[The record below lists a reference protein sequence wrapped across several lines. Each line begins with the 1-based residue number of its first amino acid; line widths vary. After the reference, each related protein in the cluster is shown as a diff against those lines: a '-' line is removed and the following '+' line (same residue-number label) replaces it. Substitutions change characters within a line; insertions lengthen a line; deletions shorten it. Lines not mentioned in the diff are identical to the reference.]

1 MLNVSPGDFVVKSAF
16 AKIVCEPAWKWQKR
30 EKPLQNYDLF
40 YVWSGEGEVVLNGIP
55 HDVRNGSCFLFR
67 PGDETT
73 ATHNAQK
80 PLVLTYIH
88 FDILTV
94 PLEVPKP
101 YRVLPEPESTEV
113 ERLLTRY
120 VRLFLGEGFAAKEEA
135 QLVLKQLM
143 IHLLRHDRNEADDKG
158 IEGLA
163 PLQRSKR
170 PGEGSIQ
177 QKEAIREVANYVQLH
192 AGKPHRLEDLA
203 ARANLSPRYF
213 SAKFKELIGESV
225 QDYVIRTRLERAEHL
240 LRYAGMSVSEV
251 AGALGYRDVFFFSR
265 QFKQHTGKSPSEL
278 R

>member
-1 MLNVSPGDFVVKSAF
+1 MLNVSPSDFVVKSAF
-16 AKIVCEPAWKWQKR
+16 AKIMCEPAWKWQKR

-40 YVWSGEGEVVLNGIP
+40 YVWSGEGEVVRNGTP
-55 HDVRNGSCFLFR
+55 YEVRSGSCFLFR

-88 FDILTV
+88 FDIRSV
-94 PLEVPKP
+94 PQEVPNP
-101 YRVLPEPESTEV
+101 YRVLPEQDAIEM

-120 VRLFLGEGFAAKEEA
+120 VRLFLGKAFAAEEEA
-135 QLVLKQLM
+135 QLLLKQLM
-143 IHLLRHDRNEADDKG
+143 IHLLRHDRTASDETGSD
-158 IEGLA
+158 GLA
-163 PLQRSKR
+163 QPYRTKR
-170 PGEGSIQ
+170 TGEGSVQ

-225 QDYVIRTRLERAEHL
+225 QDYVIRMRLERAEHL

-251 AGALGYRDVFFFSR
+251 AGVLGYRDVFFFSR